1 MSAAEF
7 AALDAA
13 EGLVTQC
20 RPSPQPVAALVAE
33 RAGMAGLVAALRVMW
48 HGSREAVRVVEVSA
62 REAEAEPEL
71 SKADLPMLSRPAC
84 FRRAVA
90 VTRRVAAIRR
100 KLGWPV
106 DGWRAAVLSEVAV
119 GDAPSV
125 VHDSV
130 FVAAIQH
137 LASPEQRATWLP
149 AAQEYA
155 VLGCYAQT
163 ELGHGSDV
171 SRLETTATFIPSTSQ
186 VELHTPRLEST
197 KWWVGGLGR
206 TATHAIVWARLRV
219 PAPARDSSSPAS
231 PSASA
236 APAAVPGLVDV
247 GPMPFLVRI
256 RDAATHEP
264 LPGVTVGDIGPK
276 LGFAAI
282 DNGYLRLSRFRV
294 PRTSLLGEC
303 GALSAGGVFSPPA
316 HPKRAY
322 AGMMAVRVF
331 MLRAAASGLALGST
345 VALRYS
351 ALRLQ
356 FALPPADADG
366 SLVEALSAAG
376 GRAAGPAS
384 PTATGARAAA
394 ASPARSAAG
403 EVCVL
408 DHGLQR
414 QRTLPWACLAWTLR
428 AASASLGSW
437 HGDVMRSMEGHAGAE
452 GKQHGAGGA
461 QLGSLHSLSACLKA
475 TGTALAADGVEGC
488 RLACGGHGYSELAG
502 LSPVW
507 RSLVHTCTAEGENG
521 VMLLQAARAILRARS
536 GQLPAEAAAPAAP
549 KATVLPGADAVAVV
563 RDHLGYLAGE
573 ALPMSWSALLPAELV
588 AEISDDAGAGP
599 RMVAG
604 AAGAEGLQGPLSAEL
619 CLALLMAASRAAA
632 DEAGTCVQEAAAARA
647 GGAFGSTSSLLGV
660 ASAQAQPQ
668 LAAAA
673 KAHAHAVLAAA
684 SIRALHAAEAAG
696 AAAAAA
702 THAEAAGA
710 SGEAAPVPL
719 SAEACAQA
727 VVHCSVAPKVLR
739 SVTTLA
745 LLALL
750 ERSMGHLL
758 ACGAAGPGTP
768 AALAAATAAV
778 CARLRPVAVAL
789 ADGFGVPDYT
799 LASAIGREDGA
810 AYGGMWLWA
819 QRSSLGNKAA
829 GTVDAAFASTL
840 RPMMQ
845 EGLAAVRAQLGAHTA
860 DRVSR
865 L

>member
-20 RPSPQPVAALVAE
+20 RPSPQPVAALAAE
-33 RAGMAGLVAALRVMW
+33 REGMAELVSALRILW

-62 REAEAEPEL
+62 RAAEAEPEL

-100 KLGWPV
+100 KLGWSV
-106 DGWRAAVLSEVAV
+106 DSWRAAVLSEVAV

-219 PAPARDSSSPAS
+219 PAPPAG
-231 PSASA
+231 PSGR
-236 APAAVPGLVDV
+236 GLVDV

-264 LPGVTVGDIGPK
+264 VPGVTVGDIGPK

-303 GALSAGGVFSPPA
+303 GALSATGVFSPPA

-331 MLRAAASGLALGST
+331 MLRAAAAGLALGST

-356 FALPPADADG
+356 FALPPADTDD
-366 SLVEALSAAG
+366 SL
-376 GRAAGPAS
+376 
-384 PTATGARAAA
+384 
-394 ASPARSAAG
+394 
-403 EVCVL
+403 
-408 DHGLQR
+408 
-414 QRTLPWACLAWTLR
+414 
-428 AASASLGSW
+428 
-437 HGDVMRSMEGHAGAE
+437 
-452 GKQHGAGGA
+452 
-461 QLGSLHSLSACLKA
+461 
-475 TGTALAADGVEGC
+475 
-488 RLACGGHGYSELAG
+488 
-502 LSPVW
+502 
-507 RSLVHTCTAEGENG
+507 
-521 VMLLQAARAILRARS
+521 
-536 GQLPAEAAAPAAP
+536 
-549 KATVLPGADAVAVV
+549 
-563 RDHLGYLAGE
+563 
-573 ALPMSWSALLPAELV
+573 
-588 AEISDDAGAGP
+588 
-599 RMVAG
+599 
-604 AAGAEGLQGPLSAEL
+604 
-619 CLALLMAASRAAA
+619 
-632 DEAGTCVQEAAAARA
+632 
-647 GGAFGSTSSLLGV
+647 
-660 ASAQAQPQ
+660 AQPQ

-684 SIRALHAAEAAG
+684 AVRALHAAEAAG
-696 AAAAAA
+696 AAA
-702 THAEAAGA
+702 GS
-710 SGEAAPVPL
+710 SGN
-719 SAEACAQA
+719 
-727 VVHCSVAPKVLR
+727 
-739 SVTTLA
+739 
-745 LLALL
+745 
-750 ERSMGHLL
+750 
-758 ACGAAGPGTP
+758 
-768 AALAAATAAV
+768 
-778 CARLRPVAVAL
+778 VAL

-829 GTVDAAFASTL
+829 GTVDPAFASTL

-845 EGLAAVRAQLGAHTA
+845 EGLAAVRAQLGAQVA

>member
-20 RPSPQPVAALVAE
+20 RPSPQPVAALAAE
-33 RAGMAGLVAALRVMW
+33 REGMAELVSALRILW

-62 REAEAEPEL
+62 RAAEAEPEL

-100 KLGWPV
+100 KLGWSV
-106 DGWRAAVLSEVAV
+106 DSWRAAVLSEVAV

-219 PAPARDSSSPAS
+219 PAPPAG
-231 PSASA
+231 PSGR
-236 APAAVPGLVDV
+236 GLVDV

-264 LPGVTVGDIGPK
+264 VPGVTVGDIGPK

-303 GALSAGGVFSPPA
+303 GALSATGVFSPPA

-322 AGMMAVRVF
+322 AGMMA
-331 MLRAAASGLALGST
+331 
-345 VALRYS
+345 
-351 ALRLQ
+351 
-356 FALPPADADG
+356 
-366 SLVEALSAAG
+366 
-376 GRAAGPAS
+376 
-384 PTATGARAAA
+384 
-394 ASPARSAAG
+394 
-403 EVCVL
+403 
-408 DHGLQR
+408 
-414 QRTLPWACLAWTLR
+414 
-428 AASASLGSW
+428 
-437 HGDVMRSMEGHAGAE
+437 
-452 GKQHGAGGA
+452 
-461 QLGSLHSLSACLKA
+461 
-475 TGTALAADGVEGC
+475 
-488 RLACGGHGYSELAG
+488 
-502 LSPVW
+502 
-507 RSLVHTCTAEGENG
+507 
-521 VMLLQAARAILRARS
+521 
-536 GQLPAEAAAPAAP
+536 
-549 KATVLPGADAVAVV
+549 
-563 RDHLGYLAGE
+563 
-573 ALPMSWSALLPAELV
+573 
-588 AEISDDAGAGP
+588 
-599 RMVAG
+599 
-604 AAGAEGLQGPLSAEL
+604 
-619 CLALLMAASRAAA
+619 
-632 DEAGTCVQEAAAARA
+632 
-647 GGAFGSTSSLLGV
+647 
-660 ASAQAQPQ
+660 AQPQ

-684 SIRALHAAEAAG
+684 AVRALHAAEAAG
-696 AAAAAA
+696 AAA
-702 THAEAAGA
+702 GS
-710 SGEAAPVPL
+710 SGN
-719 SAEACAQA
+719 
-727 VVHCSVAPKVLR
+727 
-739 SVTTLA
+739 
-745 LLALL
+745 
-750 ERSMGHLL
+750 
-758 ACGAAGPGTP
+758 
-768 AALAAATAAV
+768 
-778 CARLRPVAVAL
+778 VAL

-829 GTVDAAFASTL
+829 GTVDPAFASTL

-845 EGLAAVRAQLGAHTA
+845 EGLAAVRAQLGAQVA

>member
-1 MSAAEF
+1 
-7 AALDAA
+7 
-13 EGLVTQC
+13 
-20 RPSPQPVAALVAE
+20 
-33 RAGMAGLVAALRVMW
+33 
-48 HGSREAVRVVEVSA
+48 
-62 REAEAEPEL
+62 
-71 SKADLPMLSRPAC
+71 MLSRPAC

-100 KLGWPV
+100 KLGWSV
-106 DGWRAAVLSEVAV
+106 DSWRAAVLSEVAV

-219 PAPARDSSSPAS
+219 PAPPAG
-231 PSASA
+231 PSGR
-236 APAAVPGLVDV
+236 GLVDV

-264 LPGVTVGDIGPK
+264 VPGVTVGDIGPK

-303 GALSAGGVFSPPA
+303 GALSATGVFSPPA

-331 MLRAAASGLALGST
+331 MLRAAAAGLALGST

-356 FALPPADADG
+356 FALPPADTDD
-366 SLVEALSAAG
+366 SL
-376 GRAAGPAS
+376 
-384 PTATGARAAA
+384 
-394 ASPARSAAG
+394 
-403 EVCVL
+403 
-408 DHGLQR
+408 
-414 QRTLPWACLAWTLR
+414 
-428 AASASLGSW
+428 
-437 HGDVMRSMEGHAGAE
+437 
-452 GKQHGAGGA
+452 
-461 QLGSLHSLSACLKA
+461 
-475 TGTALAADGVEGC
+475 
-488 RLACGGHGYSELAG
+488 
-502 LSPVW
+502 
-507 RSLVHTCTAEGENG
+507 
-521 VMLLQAARAILRARS
+521 
-536 GQLPAEAAAPAAP
+536 
-549 KATVLPGADAVAVV
+549 
-563 RDHLGYLAGE
+563 
-573 ALPMSWSALLPAELV
+573 
-588 AEISDDAGAGP
+588 
-599 RMVAG
+599 
-604 AAGAEGLQGPLSAEL
+604 
-619 CLALLMAASRAAA
+619 
-632 DEAGTCVQEAAAARA
+632 
-647 GGAFGSTSSLLGV
+647 
-660 ASAQAQPQ
+660 AQPQ

-684 SIRALHAAEAAG
+684 AVRALHAAEAAG
-696 AAAAAA
+696 AAA
-702 THAEAAGA
+702 GS
-710 SGEAAPVPL
+710 SGN
-719 SAEACAQA
+719 
-727 VVHCSVAPKVLR
+727 
-739 SVTTLA
+739 
-745 LLALL
+745 
-750 ERSMGHLL
+750 
-758 ACGAAGPGTP
+758 
-768 AALAAATAAV
+768 
-778 CARLRPVAVAL
+778 VAL

-829 GTVDAAFASTL
+829 GTVDPAFASTL

-845 EGLAAVRAQLGAHTA
+845 EGLAAVRAQLGAQVA